1 MKESNNM
8 TNAIEVIIYNSR
20 VRGVPFFFF
29 YQTVYGRKR
38 LLTETVVLQGP
49 SNQCVILNQ
58 S

>member
-29 YQTVYGRKR
+29 LSK
-38 LLTETVVLQGP
+38 
-49 SNQCVILNQ
+49 CIWKKKIID
-58 S
+58 

>member
-29 YQTVYGRKR
+29 YQNVYGRKR